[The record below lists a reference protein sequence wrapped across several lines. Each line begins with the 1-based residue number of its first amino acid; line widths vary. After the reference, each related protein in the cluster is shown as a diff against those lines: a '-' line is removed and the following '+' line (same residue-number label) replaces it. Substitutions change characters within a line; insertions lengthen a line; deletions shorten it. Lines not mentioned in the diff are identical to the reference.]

1 VVLFLLND
9 DRYFFEGKMR
19 FVLNTK
25 TVLIL
30 TFLVIFLFLSYF
42 MLGLSS
48 YYNYPQKLDR
58 AIRCMLACK
67 NIEEARQNAQSAEA
81 T

>member
-1 VVLFLLND
+1 
-9 DRYFFEGKMR
+9 MR

-48 YYNYPQKLDR
+48 YLIILITGILLLGIMIGNKR
-58 AIRCMLACK
+58 SIK
-67 NIEEARQNAQSAEA
+67 
-81 T
+81 

>member
-48 YYNYPQKLDR
+48 YLIILITGILLLGIMIGNKR
-58 AIRCMLACK
+58 SIK
-67 NIEEARQNAQSAEA
+67 
-81 T
+81 